1 LLLAVFSYVFL
12 IDQALYLNHFY
23 LTIIFL
29 FLMACVP
36 AHSTWSLD
44 AKNNQPQSIP
54 KWALWALLIQLEVV
68 LLYAGIVKLNE
79 DWLALEPLSHWLTS
93 RKIFQLLVGYFHI

>member
-1 LLLAVFSYVFL
+1 
-12 IDQALYLNHFY
+12 
-23 LTIIFL
+23 
-29 FLMACVP
+29 MACVP